1 MEQQPHLAAPVA
13 NVETIAG
20 GTGADAVTLAN
31 TLGTAMSVNLGT
43 GANKLTLA
51 AGGNTGSVT
60 NVNTLVGGTGADA
73 VTLANA
79 LGTAM
84 SVSLGTGANKLT
96 LAAGGNVGSVSN
108 VNTLV
113 GGTGDDTITLNTAV
127 TNGSIDLGAGND
139 TLTFA
144 NGSNA
149 ATLANV
155 ETAIGGTGS
164 DTFVLTGTTASTV
177 IGGGGINFITGNSGA
192 DTFVFDQNGTGN
204 STIMNFSAA
213 RGDLIGLDTTGS
225 STLTNNP
232 FDLGGVSLTNSVDIA
247 MVADNAALLAKTLSN
262 GSKGGFA
269 YEQDTGGLYYSGT
282 GHFSGG
288 GTLVGIV
295 TSNGTTPWAYDATRF
310 VEV

>member
-1 MEQQPHLAAPVA
+1 
-13 NVETIAG
+13 
-20 GTGADAVTLAN
+20 
-31 TLGTAMSVNLGT
+31 MSMCF
-43 GANKLTLA
+43 KSSS
-51 AGGNTGSVT
+51 NTGT
-60 NVNTLVGGTGADA
+60 
-73 VTLANA
+73 
-79 LGTAM
+79 
-84 SVSLGTGANKLT
+84 
-96 LAAGGNVGSVSN
+96 VSN

-113 GGTGDDTITLNTAV
+113 GGSGADTITLNTAV

-295 TSNGTTPWAYDATRF
+295 TSMAETDEFKRESGTVPQNVNWAVKSELAGLLFEPPPRPPGMARSHDAV
-310 VEV
+310 VERVQQAVCLVDVE